1 MKTPCI
7 DWRSALRAGLT
18 LALLAQASLAFAAG
32 FDLAAL
38 SAELARNKSGQARF
52 TEERFV
58 TGIDSPLRASGVL
71 SFVAP
76 DRFTR
81 QTLEPLAESMAVEGN
96 TITLKRNG
104 RSRQMAM
111 DAVPELAALISAV
124 RGTLT
129 GDAATLDKH
138 FQVRVEGTAARWMLT
153 LVPRDARLATQ
164 VRELQ
169 IAGLAGDVRSVAL
182 WLGGGDRSVM
192 AVEPLQPL
200 KPVPPAPTAAR

>member
-1 MKTPCI
+1 MKKPCI
-7 DWRSALRAGLT
+7 DRRSALRAGLA
-18 LALLAQASLAFAAG
+18 LAWATPAGVSWAAG

-38 SAELARNKSGQARF
+38 SAQLARNKSGQARF

-58 TGIDSPLRASGVL
+58 SGFDGPLRASGVL

-81 QTLEPLAESMAVEGN
+81 QTLEPLAETMTVEGN
-96 TITLKRNG
+96 TITLKRGG

-111 DAVPELAALISAV
+111 DAVPELAALIAAI
-124 RGTLT
+124 RGTFT
-129 GDAATLDKH
+129 GDAATLERH
-138 FQVRVEGTAARWMLT
+138 FQVRLEGNLARWMLT
-153 LVPRDARLATQ
+153 LVPRDARLATH

-169 IAGLAGDVRSVAL
+169 IAGLASDVRSVAL

-192 AVEPLQPL
+192 AVEALQAL
-200 KPVPPAPTAAR
+200 PPGTR

>member
-1 MKTPCI
+1 MKNPCI
-7 DWRSALRAGLT
+7 DRRSALRAGLA
-18 LALLAQASLAFAAG
+18 LAWATRAGASRAAG

-38 SAELARNKSGQARF
+38 SAQLARNKSGQARF

-58 TGIDSPLRASGVL
+58 SGFDSPLRASGVL

-81 QTLEPLAESMAVEGN
+81 QTLEPLAEMMTVEGN
-96 TITLKRNG
+96 TITLRRSG

-111 DAVPELAALISAV
+111 DAVPELAALIAAI
-124 RGTLT
+124 RGTFT
-129 GDAATLDKH
+129 GDAATLEKH
-138 FQVRVEGTAARWMLT
+138 FQVRLEGSLARWMLT

-169 IAGLAGDVRSVAL
+169 IAGLASDVRSVAL

-192 AVEPLQPL
+192 AVDALQPL
-200 KPVPPAPTAAR
+200 PAAAR

>member
-1 MKTPCI
+1 VKKPCI
-7 DWRSALRAGLT
+7 DRRGALRAGLA
-18 LALLAQASLAFAAG
+18 LAWATQTTASRAAG

-38 SAELARNKSGQARF
+38 SAQLARNKSGQARF

-58 TGIDSPLRASGVL
+58 TGIDGPLRASGVL

-81 QTLEPLAESMAVEGN
+81 QTLEPLAEMMTVEGN
-96 TITLKRNG
+96 TITLKRSG

-111 DAVPELAALISAV
+111 DAVPELAALIAAI
-124 RGTLT
+124 RGTFT
-129 GDAATLDKH
+129 GDAATLEKH
-138 FQVRVEGTAARWMLT
+138 FQVRLEGNLARWMLT

-169 IAGLAGDVRSVAL
+169 IAGLASDVRSVAL

-192 AVEPLQPL
+192 AVEALQAL
-200 KPVPPAPTAAR
+200 PPTTR

>member
-1 MKTPCI
+1 MKNPCI
-7 DWRSALRAGLT
+7 DRRGALCAGLA
-18 LALLAQASLAFAAG
+18 LAWATPASTSWAAG

-38 SAELARNKSGQARF
+38 SAQLARNKSGQARF

-58 TGIDSPLRASGVL
+58 SGFDGPLRASGVL

-81 QTLEPLAESMAVEGN
+81 QTLEPVVEMMTVEGN
-96 TITLKRNG
+96 TITLRRSG

-111 DAVPELAALISAV
+111 DAVPELAALIAAI
-124 RGTLT
+124 RGTFT
-129 GDAATLDKH
+129 GDAATLEKH
-138 FQVRVEGTAARWMLT
+138 FQVRLEGSLARWMLT

-169 IAGLAGDVRSVAL
+169 IAGLASDVRSVAL

-192 AVEPLQPL
+192 AVDALQPL
-200 KPVPPAPTAAR
+200 PAAAR

>member
-1 MKTPCI
+1 MKIPRI
-7 DWRSALRAGLT
+7 DRRRALQAGL
-18 LALLAQASLAFAAG
+18 LLACAWHAGACLAAG

-38 SAELARNKSGQARF
+38 SAQLARNRSGQARF

-58 TGIDSPLRASGVL
+58 TGIDGPLRASGVL

-81 QTLEPLAESMAVEGN
+81 QTLEPLAETMTVEGN
-96 TITLKRNG
+96 TITLRRSG

-111 DAVPELAALISAV
+111 DAVPELAALIAAV

-129 GDAATLDKH
+129 GDAATLEKH
-138 FQVRVEGTAARWMLT
+138 FQVRLEGSPARWVLT
-153 LVPRDARLATQ
+153 LVPRDGRLATQ

-169 IAGLAGDVRSVAL
+169 IAGLAGEVRSVAL

-192 AVEPLQPL
+192 AVDPLQAL
-200 KPVPPAPTAAR
+200 PAAPR

>member
-1 MKTPCI
+1 M
-7 DWRSALRAGLT
+7 LRTG
-18 LALLAQASLAFAAG
+18 LALAGMIHGATAFAAG

-38 SAELARNKSGQARF
+38 SAELARHASGQARF

-81 QTLEPLAESMAVEGN
+81 QTLEPLAETMTVEGN
-96 TITLKRNG
+96 TITLQRNG

-111 DAVPELAALISAV
+111 DAVPELAALIAAV

-129 GDAATLDKH
+129 GDAATLEKH
-138 FQVRVEGTAARWMLT
+138 FQVRVEGSAARWMLT

-169 IAGLAGDVRSVAL
+169 IAGLASDVRSVSL

-192 AVEPLQPL
+192 AVDALQPL
-200 KPVPPAPTAAR
+200 PAAAR

>member
-1 MKTPCI
+1 VKTPCI
-7 DWRSALRAGLT
+7 DWRGTLRTTLV
-18 LALLAQASLAFAAG
+18 LALLAQAGAALAAG

-81 QTLEPLAESMAVEGN
+81 QTLEPLAESMTVEGN

-111 DAVPELAALISAV
+111 DAVPELAALIAAV
-124 RGTLT
+124 RGTLS
-129 GDAATLDKH
+129 GDAATLEKH
-138 FQVRVEGTAARWMLT
+138 FKVRVEGTAARWMLT

-200 KPVPPAPTAAR
+200 QPLTPASAASR

>member
-1 MKTPCI
+1 MKIPCI
-7 DWRSALRAGLT
+7 DWRIARRGALT
-18 LALLAQASLAFAAG
+18 LALLAQAGLACAAG

-58 TGIDSPLRASGVL
+58 TGFDSPLRASGVL

-81 QTLEPLAESMAVEGN
+81 QTLEPLAESMTVEGN

-200 KPVPPAPTAAR
+200 QSSPAAAR

>member
-7 DWRSALRAGLT
+7 DWRGTLRTTLV
-18 LALLAQASLAFAAG
+18 LALLAQAGAALAAG

-81 QTLEPLAESMAVEGN
+81 QTLEPLAESMTVEGN
-96 TITLKRNG
+96 TITLKRGN

-111 DAVPELAALISAV
+111 DAIQRLHPNCSVDELRIKFIDLAYGPHLAE
-124 RGTLT
+124 
-129 GDAATLDKH
+129 
-138 FQVRVEGTAARWMLT
+138 QVRQWQQAQR
-153 LVPRDARLATQ
+153 Q
-164 VRELQ
+164 
-169 IAGLAGDVRSVAL
+169 
-182 WLGGGDRSVM
+182 
-192 AVEPLQPL
+192 
-200 KPVPPAPTAAR
+200 

>member
-7 DWRSALRAGLT
+7 DWRGALRTTLV
-18 LALLAQASLAFAAG
+18 LALLAQAGAAFAAG
-32 FDLAAL
+32 FDLTAL

-81 QTLEPLAESMAVEGN
+81 QTLEPLAESMTVEGN

-111 DAVPELAALISAV
+111 DAVPELAALIAAV
-124 RGTLT
+124 RGTLS
-129 GDAATLDKH
+129 GDAATLEKH
-138 FQVRVEGTAARWMLT
+138 FKVRVEGTAARWMLT

-192 AVEPLQPL
+192 AVAPLQPL
-200 KPVPPAPTAAR
+200 QPASAASR

>member
-1 MKTPCI
+1 VKTPCI
-7 DWRSALRAGLT
+7 DWRGTLRTTLV
-18 LALLAQASLAFAAG
+18 LALLAQAGAALAAG

-81 QTLEPLAESMAVEGN
+81 QTLEPLAESMTVEGN

-111 DAVPELAALISAV
+111 DAVPELAALIAAV
-124 RGTLT
+124 RGTLS
-129 GDAATLDKH
+129 GDAATLEKH
-138 FQVRVEGTAARWMLT
+138 FKVRVEGTAARWMLT

-200 KPVPPAPTAAR
+200 QALAPSSAASR

>member
-1 MKTPCI
+1 M
-7 DWRSALRAGLT
+7 LRTG
-18 LALLAQASLAFAAG
+18 LALAGMIHGATAFAAG

-38 SAELARNKSGQARF
+38 SAELARHASGQARF

-81 QTLEPLAESMAVEGN
+81 QTLEPLAETMTVEGN
-96 TITLKRNG
+96 TITLQRNG

-111 DAVPELAALISAV
+111 DAVPELAALIAAI
-124 RGTLT
+124 RGTFT
-129 GDAATLDKH
+129 GDAATLEKH
-138 FQVRVEGTAARWMLT
+138 FQVRLEGNLTRWMLT

-169 IAGLAGDVRSVAL
+169 IAGLASDVRSVSL

-192 AVEPLQPL
+192 AVEALQAL
-200 KPVPPAPTAAR
+200 PPTTR

>member
-1 MKTPCI
+1 MRT
-7 DWRSALRAGLT
+7 ALA
-18 LALLAQASLAFAAG
+18 LALLAQAGAAFAAG
-32 FDLAAL
+32 FDLVAL
-38 SAELARNKSGQARF
+38 AAELARNKSGQARF

-81 QTLEPLAESMAVEGN
+81 QTLEPLAESMTVEGN

-129 GDAATLDKH
+129 GDAATLEKH
-138 FQVRVEGTAARWMLT
+138 FNVRVEGTAARWMLT

-192 AVEPLQPL
+192 AVAPLQPL
-200 KPVPPAPTAAR
+200 QPASAASR

>member
-1 MKTPCI
+1 MKNPCI
-7 DWRSALRAGLT
+7 ARRGALRAGLA
-18 LALLAQASLAFAAG
+18 LAWATQASTSWAAG

-38 SAELARNKSGQARF
+38 SAQLARNKSGQARF

-58 TGIDSPLRASGVL
+58 SGFDGPLRASGVL

-81 QTLEPLAESMAVEGN
+81 QTLEPVVEMMTVEGN
-96 TITLKRNG
+96 TITLRRSG

-111 DAVPELAALISAV
+111 DAVPELAALIAAI
-124 RGTLT
+124 RGTFT
-129 GDAATLDKH
+129 GDAATLEKH
-138 FQVRVEGTAARWMLT
+138 FQVRLEGSLARWMLT

-169 IAGLAGDVRSVAL
+169 IAGLASDVRSVAL

-192 AVEPLQPL
+192 AVDALQPL
-200 KPVPPAPTAAR
+200 PASAR